1 MNYQEKIKVLVDEFN
16 NNASMIENL
25 KSKNIKIM
33 GQIELLQELI
43 KTTPVIT
50 TEGV

>member
-1 MNYQEKIKVLVDEFN
+1 MNYQEKIKSLVDEFN
-16 NNASMIENL
+16 TNSSMIENL

-43 KTTPVIT
+43 KTTPVPT
-50 TEGV
+50 GQE